1 MECGLDPEG
10 VEPRERLEKGEGGVG
25 ASLGGWLGWKV
36 GTLCGCNWTLK
47 GAKGGWVTEEEEKPV
62 NKALYYEIITASVF
76 RVLTGHQALHTA
88 GKWVLSARAG
98 SPGVQIQGSDT

>member
-1 MECGLDPEG
+1 M
-10 VEPRERLEKGEGGVG
+10 
-25 ASLGGWLGWKV
+25 
-36 GTLCGCNWTLK
+36 
-47 GAKGGWVTEEEEKPV
+47 TEEEEKPV